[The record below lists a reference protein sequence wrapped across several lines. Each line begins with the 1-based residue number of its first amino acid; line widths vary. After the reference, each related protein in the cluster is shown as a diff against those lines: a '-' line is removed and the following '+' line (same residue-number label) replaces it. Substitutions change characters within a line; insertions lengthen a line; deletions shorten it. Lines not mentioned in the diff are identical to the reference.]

1 MKVLKI
7 GATWCSG
14 CIVMR
19 PIWKE
24 IEREM
29 PDLETEYFDFDES
42 EEELEKYN
50 IGAILPV
57 YIFLDINGNELER
70 LIGEQKKEKL
80 VTLINKYK
88 EE

>member
-1 MKVLKI
+1 MKILKI
-7 GATWCSG
+7 GASWCSG

-24 IEREM
+24 IEREL
-29 PDLETEYFDFDES
+29 PDLVTEYFDIDDD

-50 IGAILPV
+50 IGDILPV

-80 VTLINKYK
+80 LSLIDKYK